1 MWRLFRG
8 FFLYNTALIVILGIG
23 LVLSWVVPR
32 EQTGTVFP
40 VVLIGG
46 PVVALVILGTIYI
59 RRQRR
64 K

>member
-23 LVLSWVVPR
+23 LVLSWTVPR
-32 EQTGTVFP
+32 EQTGSVFT

-46 PVVALVILGTIYI
+46 PIAALIILGTIYI